1 MAEFAVSV
9 EKNRWL
15 KARMEQ
21 LGVREADLEER
32 FVHASGSGGQH
43 VNKSSSCVY
52 LKHLPTGAEVK
63 CMEAR
68 SQSLN
73 RFLARRYLL
82 EKLEALAGG
91 VTAKDAEAER
101 LRKSRRP
108 AASGAAA
115 ASTRAE
121 SSSRRR
127 RLPDRKSRAGPTRN
141 SRLRGIARHPVPT
154 PTPGKLL
161 ERPCPRRDLD
171 SFGLEIGKELATTNN
186 EGIADVSG
194 RCVGRRLLLTGC
206 RGCLRIKKLTR
217 LSGGGY
223 ICHYPSLRPY
233 NYPLVS
239 HTEPVLTPQ
248 GYVNSLKDHIHY

>member
-21 LGVREADLEER
+21 LGVREADIEER

-82 EKLEALAGG
+82 EKIEALAGG

-101 LRKSRRP
+101 LRKQKARRK
-108 AASGAAA
+108 
-115 ASTRAE
+115 
-121 SSSRRR
+121 RR
-127 RLPDRKSRAGPTRN
+127 
-141 SRLRGIARHPVPT
+141 
-154 PTPGKLL
+154 
-161 ERPCPRRDLD
+161 
-171 SFGLEIGKELATTNN
+171 
-186 EGIADVSG
+186 
-194 RCVGRRLLLTGC
+194 
-206 RGCLRIKKLTR
+206 
-217 LSGGGY
+217 SGGKYAGGASQAQ
-223 ICHYPSLRPY
+223 PDSGPEQAG
-233 NYPLVS
+233 
-239 HTEPVLTPQ
+239 EPD
-248 GYVNSLKDHIHY
+248 SE